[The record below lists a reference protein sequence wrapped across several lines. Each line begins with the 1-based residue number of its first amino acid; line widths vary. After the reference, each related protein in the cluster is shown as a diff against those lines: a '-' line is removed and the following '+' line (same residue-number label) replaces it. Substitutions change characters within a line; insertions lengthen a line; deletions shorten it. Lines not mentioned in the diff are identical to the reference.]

1 MPRYVDHEAR
11 RREVTEI
18 ARRLVVERGR
28 AALTVRNVAAAAGFS
43 STVVSHYFADMDEL
57 FHATYAA
64 AAARS
69 ALRTKAVEAR
79 DALDIRGLVEAVL
92 PLDAERADDWRV
104 WFAFWS
110 EALTS
115 PAWASEQQARA
126 LGTLRRFERC
136 LKNLAGCGRLAPG
149 IDTRDA
155 AARLAAL
162 VPGLAAEAIFD
173 PVHWTATRQRR
184 VLRSELALIGLT
196 PP

>member
-1 MPRYVDHEAR
+1 MPRYVDHDAR

-18 ARRLVVERGR
+18 ARRLVVEQGR
-28 AALTVRNVAAAAGFS
+28 AALTVRNVASAAGCS
-43 STVVSHYFADMDEL
+43 STVVSHYFADMNEL

-64 AAARS
+64 AASRS
-69 ALRTKAVEAR
+69 ARRIKAVEQR
-79 DALDIRGLVEAVL
+79 DPLDIRGLVEAVL
-92 PLDAERADDWRV
+92 PLDAERTDDWRV

-115 PAWASEQQARA
+115 PAWAGEQRERA

-136 LKNLAGCGRLAPG
+136 LRGLAEQGRLHAEV
-149 IDTRDA
+149 DLRDA

-173 PVHWTATRQRR
+173 PTRWTPARQRR

-196 PP
+196 

>member
-18 ARRLVVERGR
+18 ARRLVVEHGR
-28 AALTVRNVAAAAGFS
+28 AALTVRNVASAAGCS
-43 STVVSHYFADMDEL
+43 STVVSHYFADMNEL

-64 AAARS
+64 AAERS
-69 ALRTKAVEAR
+69 SVRIKAVQRR
-79 DALDIRGLVEAVL
+79 DSTDIRGLVEAVL
-92 PLDAERADDWRV
+92 PLDGERTDDWRV

-115 PAWASEQQARA
+115 PAWAAEQQARA
-126 LGTLRRFERC
+126 AATLERFERC
-136 LKNLAGCGRLAPG
+136 LGVLAQQGRLTPG
-149 IDTRDA
+149 VDVA
-155 AARLAAL
+155 AAAGRLAAL

-173 PVHWTATRQRR
+173 PTRWTPARQRR

-196 PP
+196 